1 MKVCAK
7 GKETK
12 MQVGKSIVRLGLALM
27 VCLGVSGCSTTHD
40 DGSGNKASLAPSGPL
55 RIGITPDYP
64 PMVFKL
70 EGRLAGVEV
79 ELARL
84 LGHELNRPI
93 EFVQLRWDDQIP
105 SLLSKRTDLIMSGMS
120 ITAARK
126 TRIDFTDPYLRSGQ
140 VAMFRAA
147 DAGRFDSVE
156 RILQFDSTVAVVE
169 GTTGDA
175 FVVEHMPKAR
185 RLKLERAEDGAYQLT
200 QRGVEL
206 FVHDAPAVVWLVS
219 ENETDLKGYWKLL
232 NEEELAWGVRRDD
245 AALRDAVNGILANWK
260 QNGTLDRV
268 LLKWIPYLDKLRSQT
283 AK

>member
-1 MKVCAK
+1 
-7 GKETK
+7 
-12 MQVGKSIVRLGLALM
+12 MQVGKSIVRLGLTL
-27 VCLGVSGCSTTHD
+27 VFCLGVSGCSTTQD
-40 DGSGNKASLAPSGPL
+40 AGSGTNASVVSSGPL

-64 PMVFKL
+64 PMVFTLK
-70 EGRLAGVEV
+70 GSLAGVEV

-84 LGHELNRPI
+84 LGHELNRTI

-126 TRIDFTDPYLRSGQ
+126 ARIDFTDPYLRSGQ

-147 DAGRFDSVE
+147 DAERFSSVE
-156 RILQFDSTVAVVE
+156 SILQFDSTVAVVE

-175 FVVEHMPKAR
+175 FVVEHIPKAR
-185 RLKLERAEDGAYQLT
+185 RLKLERAEDGAYQLK

-219 ENETDLKGYWKLL
+219 ENETDLKGYWQLL